1 MRRRQFIAGLGST
14 AALPL
19 AARAQQPALPVV
31 AWFTQSSLEAHHE
44 AIMAFHRGLAETG
57 YVEGRNVTI
66 EYRSADGD
74 VARLPLIARELVSR
88 RVTIIAGLTSTAGVL
103 AAKAAT
109 ETIPLVFSIG
119 GDPVKNGLVASLNRP
134 GGNLTGVS
142 MMLNDLGPKRLQL
155 LRDVVPGSTRIS
167 ALVNPTNP
175 NAKFDT
181 EDLVKAAN
189 SMGLSVEVFP
199 ASTEPDID
207 RVFATLA
214 ARAPSLLFVV
224 ADSWL
229 SSRRNQITVLAAY
242 HKIPASYDLRH
253 YVDAGGLMSYAP
265 DFPDG
270 ARQAGVYT
278 GRILKGEKPADLPII
293 LPTKFE
299 FVLNLKTANALGL
312 TIPENVRALAD
323 VVIE

>member
-1 MRRRQFIAGLGST
+1 
-14 AALPL
+14 
-19 AARAQQPALPVV
+19 
-31 AWFTQSSLEAHHE
+31 
-44 AIMAFHRGLAETG
+44 
-57 YVEGRNVTI
+57 VTI

-88 RVTIIAGLTSTAGVL
+88 RVAIIAGLTSTAAVL
-103 AAKAAT
+103 AAKAET
-109 ETIPLVFSIG
+109 KTIPLVFSIG
-119 GDPVKNGLVASLNRP
+119 GDPVKNGLVASLNHP

-142 MMLNDLGPKRLQL
+142 MMLNELGPKRLQL
-155 LRDVVPGSTRIS
+155 LRDVVPGNTRIS

-175 NAKFDT
+175 NAKSDA

-189 SMGLSVEVFP
+189 SMGLSVEVFA

-207 RVFATLA
+207 HVFATLA

-229 SSRRNQITVLAAY
+229 ASRRNQITVLAAY
-242 HKIPASYDLRH
+242 HKIPASYDLRR

-265 DFPDG
+265 NFLDG

-299 FVLNLKTANALGL
+299 FALNLKTANALGL
-312 TIPENVRALAD
+312 TIPDNVRSLAD